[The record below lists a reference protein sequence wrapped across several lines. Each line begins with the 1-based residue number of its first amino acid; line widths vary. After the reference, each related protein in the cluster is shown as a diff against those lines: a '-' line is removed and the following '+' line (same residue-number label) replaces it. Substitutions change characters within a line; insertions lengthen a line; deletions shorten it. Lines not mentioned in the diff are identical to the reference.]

1 MPPPRLFVEGA
12 LALDRSLDLPAGQAH
27 YLRNVMRLGRG
38 DQVLAFNGRDG
49 EWLARIDAIAKSG
62 ATIMPVKQTRD
73 QPAGPDLWLCFA
85 PVKRS
90 RIDMIAEKATEL
102 GVSRLQPVMT
112 RFTDMSRVNVDRLR
126 AIAIEASEQCDRLDV
141 PALADPVT
149 LSRLIGDWPQERP
162 IVVCAERRDA
172 ETMTEVAR
180 KVGSRPAAI
189 LVGPEGG
196 FAAEELDALAELDFA
211 HLVGLGPRILRAE
224 TAAVAALA
232 CWQCLAGDWSER
244 PPPPTC

>member
-1 MPPPRLFVEGA
+1 MPLPRLFVEGP
-12 LALDRSLDLPAGQAH
+12 LAPDRSLDLPAGQAH
-27 YLRNVMRLGRG
+27 YLRNVMRLGRD

-49 EWLARIDAIAKSG
+49 EWLSRVDAITKTG
-62 ATIMPVKQTRD
+62 ATLATVKRTVD
-73 QPAGPDLWLCFA
+73 QRTGPDLWLCFA

-102 GVSRLQPVMT
+102 GVARLQPVMT
-112 RFTDMSRVNVDRLR
+112 RFTDMSRVNTHRLR
-126 AIAIEASEQCDRLDV
+126 AIAVEAAEQCDRLDV
-141 PALADPVT
+141 PALSEPVT
-149 LSRLIGDWPQERP
+149 LPRLIGGWPRERP

-172 ETMTEVAR
+172 GTMAEVVR
-180 KVGSRPAAI
+180 EIGSGPAAI

-232 CWQCLAGDWSER
+232 CWQSLAGDWSER
-244 PPPPTC
+244 PPSRSL